1 MDDVQQKQAHERVNL
16 SLSTSLDM
24 GKVGENGTDL
34 EFENSPEE
42 EEVSIPNVKKPRWK
56 KKPKFCLKFVK
67 TKSNLKI
74 IGQNINLMAFIITTV
89 AKL

>member
-16 SLSTSLDM
+16 SLNTSLEM

-42 EEVSIPNVKKPRWK
+42 EEVSIPNVKKPR
-56 KKPKFCLKFVK
+56 
-67 TKSNLKI
+67 
-74 IGQNINLMAFIITTV
+74 
-89 AKL
+89 